1 MNIIFVCRQNIGRSQ
16 IAQALYEKYTSYK
29 SASYGTIVE
38 IENQPIKEVVT
49 LPYLFPKML
58 ALGCDISSAK
68 RNQLKEEYIVDADKI
83 IVMAE
88 KDTWPLFLQNSKQVE
103 FWEIEDPINADSHT
117 YDLIISQIHEKV
129 KLLVSQKA

>member
-29 SASYGTIVE
+29 CASYGTIVE
-38 IENQPIKEVVT
+38 IENQLIKEVVT

-68 RNQLKEEYIVDADKI
+68 RNQLKEEHIVGVDKI

-88 KDTWPLFLQNSKQVE
+88 KDTWPLFLQNSKHVE
-103 FWEIEDPINADSHT
+103 FWEIEDPINADSQT
-117 YDLIISQIHEKV
+117 YDVIISQIHEKV
-129 KLLVSQKA
+129 KLLVSQKR